1 MGSVMVVDESNH
13 AQPRMIRTA
22 EGVGDKWVV
31 ASGLQAGERVIIEG
45 LLKAKPG
52 APIVPEP
59 YALGEDA
66 AVKPNDNK
74 H

>member
-1 MGSVMVVDESNH
+1 MGSVMVIDESNH

-52 APIVPEP
+52 ALVVPEP
-59 YALGEDA
+59 YAPGKDA
-66 AVKPNDNK
+66 TAKPNDNK